1 MSDQS
6 AIRHILDH
14 CLIIEEY
21 LRKCKCEN
29 LDDFIE
35 NKMLHDAVLIH
46 LLDIGELIKNHI
58 SNEFIAQHQNA
69 VD

>member
-21 LRKCKCEN
+21 FGNVNVRTWTIL
-29 LDDFIE
+29 
-35 NKMLHDAVLIH
+35 
-46 LLDIGELIKNHI
+46 
-58 SNEFIAQHQNA
+58 
-69 VD
+69 

>member
-14 CLIIEEY
+14 CLIIQEY
-21 LRKCKCEN
+21 LRMCKCES

-35 NKMLHDAVLIH
+35 NKILHDAVLIH
-46 LLDIGELIKNHI
+46 SIGYRGTH
-58 SNEFIAQHQNA
+58 
-69 VD
+69 